1 MFAHIISLLFILW
14 FGKTYAYYVGQTG
27 LNIIFDNL
35 IEYDPSQPY
44 NCTQQGEKPLCGSAS
59 GGSHYYQVISR
70 TWLYE
75 ISRTG
80 SGASISSNTG
90 KVSWKK
96 YNDSTYQIGAYKV
109 NYTGSVTK
117 VVISTDKGT
126 VTLKNNSTSS
136 NGNYSVSNIVSGQNF
151 YIYVKNQQG

>member
-1 MFAHIISLLFILW
+1 MKVIKRILICLLILLAYYL
-14 FGKTYAYYVGQTG
+14 FFGSGKTYAYYVGQTG

-96 YNDSTYQIGAYKV
+96 YNDSTIPNRCVQSKLHRKCNKSCYKYRQR
-109 NYTGSVTK
+109 N
-117 VVISTDKGT
+117 
-126 VTLKNNSTSS
+126 
-136 NGNYSVSNIVSGQNF
+136 SNI
-151 YIYVKNQQG
+151 KK